1 MTVHYVVRNIHMCRH
16 THMYPRKCYTPLSR
30 NQHVRSISLVEN
42 FPLVA
47 QSSRDETASLAIRRA
62 IAQRSSNSQDKSGD
76 AKDAREREET
86 SYPLRVYLVA
96 RWLKDHTLSRTCL
109 ASVVGVQG
117 GHLTTVYDGKRMPRW
132 KISSVI
138 L

>member
-1 MTVHYVVRNIHMCRH
+1 MTYVFIHCDDV
-16 THMYPRKCYTPLSR
+16 HMYTHTYSRKYYAPLSR

-86 SYPLRVYLVA
+86 SYPLRVYRVT
-96 RWLKDHTLSRTCL
+96 RWLKDHTLSRTSP
-109 ASVVGVQG
+109 APVVGAR
-117 GHLTTVYDGKRMPRW
+117 TE
-132 KISSVI
+132 I
-138 L
+138 